1 MKLFVTI
8 SFIASVISIIN
19 GNNIPK
25 PANHNQDM
33 ESIFTDSLVTNTKQ
47 CYKCDFA
54 IDNFIDTNTLLNDKC
69 TNKTINCDNAFCST
83 ILSKNKHYSKY
94 TMQLGCI
101 SKNYCPKIT
110 EKNTQYPEVITDNYI
125 NCCDDN
131 LCNDGTTINNVLP
144 FYLEK
149 NNKYFINDIAPKN
162 QTINYKDV
170 VSNILH
176 DFSFADDYLDKSCIH
191 KLFFTNQDNLIITL
205 KKNDCNN
212 NLIGVMPEDS
222 FPAFPSQ
229 PIEKIIFLD
238 KNNKT
243 VTDLISSDTGITS
256 INYIS
261 EKNLLFFIANDTVF
275 VYKLDTNK
283 QLRKIS
289 QLYLNNNPI
298 DIAINYNAKVIAVT
312 NKDTVYFYN
321 IENIEQ
327 NKQFIAIEKQISKQV
342 GESNIYKLQYT
353 PNRDTILV
361 KSYDANYVYTDLY
374 NLENF
379 NKITDSIKT
388 EKHNRYKRHSSIE
401 NIKYNPYK
409 LDFYYG
415 KSAISPIDNLML
427 NKVACNISMEQGANY
442 RRTECF
448 RSDVWGFKNSRDN
461 FSTEILTEDML
472 QMRQYAQ
479 YSYKDISTIYF
490 HNVITHILNYFFTT
504 DNKPVMAFIT
514 LKEKGERYLFVRQ
527 VPGFEQV
534 SNDYDNWKQYLKEN
548 SKLITFKKI
557 FDSARSGLF
566 NKNSSK
572 IAIFGH
578 NRIQIHTVNLDQ
590 YKRLK
595 ITTTKTSKTAS
606 TDIETKTTKLPEIKT
621 TKLPEIKTTKLP
633 ETKAT
638 KLPETKITEEE
649 RKTTRLKF
657 LFPSLANKINL
668 TNLNNDKKL
677 HNDFL
682 DEFNNFIKENPYKIT
697 AAAAAT
703 ALFTSIVIISCII
716 KHKKSNKKSKQKTI
730 DDKKNFL
737 SIDLET
743 PLSYQN
749 KAMSIDSQEIN
760 EQNKATVIDSQ
771 EINKQNKATD
781 IDSQEINEQNKAT
794 DINSQEINEQNKTT
808 DIDSQ
813 EINKQNKATV
823 IDIKDNAINKQENQY
838 IDFNYSN
845 MQEIRLGTD
854 N

>member
-149 NNKYFINDIAPKN
+149 NNKYFINDGSLEK
-162 QTINYKDV
+162 QTINYKNVDH
-170 VSNILH
+170 NILH
-176 DFSFADDYLDKSCIH
+176 DFSFANDQLDNSCIH
-191 KLFFTNQDNLIITL
+191 ELFFTKQDNLIITL

-212 NLIGVMPEDS
+212 NLIGIIPKDS
-222 FPAFPSQ
+222 LPAFPSQ

-243 VTDLISSDTGITS
+243 ITNLISSNTGITS

-261 EKNLLFFIANDTVF
+261 DKNLLFFIADDNIF
-275 VYKLDTNK
+275 VYKLDKNK

-289 QLYLNNNPI
+289 QLYLNKNPI
-298 DIAINYNAKVIAVT
+298 DIAINYNAKVLAVT
-312 NKDTVYFYN
+312 NKNTVYFYN
-321 IENIEQ
+321 IENIEKT
-327 NKQFIAIEKQISKQV
+327 KQFISIGKQLSKQV

-361 KSYDANYVYTDLY
+361 KSYDANHIYTDLY

-379 NKITDSIKT
+379 NNITYINKNGKQKID
-388 EKHNRYKRHSSIE
+388 KRHNSIE
-401 NIKYNPYK
+401 NIKYNLYK

-415 KSAISPIDNLML
+415 KSAISPIDNLIVTREAINRGYYGTGYFRNEFFYAYLWHHQNNTDSYSTTYTKYTNPTGLFSLEML
-427 NKVACNISMEQGANY
+427 NPSEYNQHEYNTKDKFYRFNNHIVNIL
-442 RRTECF
+442 
-448 RSDVWGFKNSRDN
+448 D
-461 FSTEILTEDML
+461 
-472 QMRQYAQ
+472 
-479 YSYKDISTIYF
+479 
-490 HNVITHILNYFFTT
+490 YFFIT
-504 DNKPVMAFIT
+504 DKKPIMAFIT
-514 LKEKGERYLFVRQ
+514 LRSKGKKYLFLRQ
-527 VPGFEQV
+527 VPGLEQP
-534 SNDYDNWKQYLKEN
+534 SGAYYDWKQYIKEN
-548 SKLITFKKI
+548 PKLITFKKI

-572 IAIFGH
+572 IAIFGN
-578 NRIQIHTVNLDQ
+578 NRIQIHAMHLDQ
-590 YKRLK
+590 N
-595 ITTTKTSKTAS
+595 
-606 TDIETKTTKLPEIKT
+606 KLPEIKT
-621 TKLPEIKTTKLP
+621 
-633 ETKAT
+633 
-638 KLPETKITEEE
+638 
-649 RKTTRLKF
+649 
-657 LFPSLANKINL
+657 SVNKINS
-668 TNLNNDKKL
+668 TNLNNDKKS
-677 HNDFL
+677 HNNFL
-682 DEFNNFIKENPYKIT
+682 DKFNTFIKENPYKIT
-697 AAAAAT
+697 AAAT

-737 SIDLET
+737 SMDLKT
-743 PLSYQN
+743 PFSYQN
-749 KAMSIDSQEIN
+749 KAMSID
-760 EQNKATVIDSQ
+760 
-771 EINKQNKATD
+771 
-781 IDSQEINEQNKAT
+781 
-794 DINSQEINEQNKTT
+794 SQEINEQNKTT

-813 EINKQNKATV
+813 EINKKNKATD

-838 IDFNYSN
+838 IDFNHSN
-845 MQEIRLGTD
+845 MQEIILNTD

>member
-1 MKLFVTI
+1 MKPLLIIYSLIGLINSKQILNSEHNDQTTERI
-8 SFIASVISIIN
+8 PTNSFISN
-19 GNNIPK
+19 
-25 PANHNQDM
+25 
-33 ESIFTDSLVTNTKQ
+33 EKQ
-47 CYKCDFA
+47 CYKCDFTV
-54 IDNFIDTNTLLNDKC
+54 DNFININNLFNDKC
-69 TNKTINCDNAFCST
+69 TNKTITCDDSFCST
-83 ILSKNKHYSKY
+83 ILSKDKY
-94 TMQLGCI
+94 YHRHTIKLGCM
-101 SKNYCPKIT
+101 SKNYCPRIA
-110 EKNTQYPEVITDNYI
+110 ENNTRHSEFTSDNYI
-125 NCCDDN
+125 HCCDDN
-131 LCNDGTTINNVLP
+131 LCNDDTTVNNVLP

-149 NNKYFINDIAPKN
+149 NNKYFINDGSLEK
-162 QTINYKDV
+162 QTINYKNVDH
-170 VSNILH
+170 NILH
-176 DFSFADDYLDKSCIH
+176 DFSFANDQLDNSCIH
-191 KLFFTNQDNLIITL
+191 ELFFTKQDNLIITL

-212 NLIGVMPEDS
+212 NLIGIIPEDS
-222 FPAFPSQ
+222 LPAFPSQ

-243 VTDLISSDTGITS
+243 VTNLISSNTGITS

-261 EKNLLFFIANDTVF
+261 DKNLLFFIADDSVF
-275 VYKLDTNK
+275 VYKLDANK

-289 QLYLNNNPI
+289 QLYLNNNLI

-595 ITTTKTSKTAS
+595 ITTTKTSKIAS

-621 TKLPEIKTTKLP
+621 TKQAEIKTTKQAEIKTTKLAEIKTTNP
-633 ETKAT
+633 
-638 KLPETKITEEE
+638 PETKITEEE
-649 RKTTRLKF
+649 RKTTGLKF
-657 LFPSLANKINL
+657 LFPLIANKINS
-668 TNLNNDKKL
+668 TNLNNDKKS
-677 HNDFL
+677 HNNFL
-682 DEFNNFIKENPYKIT
+682 DKFNTFIKENPYKIT
-697 AAAAAT
+697 AAAT

-730 DDKKNFL
+730 DDKKKFL
-737 SIDLET
+737 YIALET

-760 EQNKATVIDSQ
+760 K
-771 EINKQNKATD
+771 
-781 IDSQEINEQNKAT
+781 
-794 DINSQEINEQNKTT
+794 QNKTT
-808 DIDSQ
+808 DID
-813 EINKQNKATV
+813 V
-823 IDIKDNAINKQENQY
+823 KDYAINKQENQH
-838 IDFNYSN
+838 IDFKYSN
-845 MQEIRLGTD
+845 MQEIILNTD

>member
-149 NNKYFINDIAPKN
+149 NNKYFINDGSLEK
-162 QTINYKDV
+162 QTINYKNVDH
-170 VSNILH
+170 NILH
-176 DFSFADDYLDKSCIH
+176 DFSFANDQLDNSCIH
-191 KLFFTNQDNLIITL
+191 ELFFTKQDNLIITL

-212 NLIGVMPEDS
+212 NLIGIIPKDS
-222 FPAFPSQ
+222 LPAFPSQ

-243 VTDLISSDTGITS
+243 ITNLISSNTGITS

-261 EKNLLFFIANDTVF
+261 DKNLLFFIADDSVF
-275 VYKLDTNK
+275 VYKLDANK

-289 QLYLNNNPI
+289 QLYLNNKLI

-327 NKQFIAIEKQISKQV
+327 TKQFIEIEKQISKQIH
-342 GESNIYKLQYT
+342 GTNIYKLQYA

-374 NLENF
+374 DLENF
-379 NKITDSIKT
+379 NNIIYISKS
-388 EKHNRYKRHSSIE
+388 EKQKKDKRHNSIE
-401 NIKYNPYK
+401 NIKYNLYK

-415 KSAISPIDNLML
+415 KSAISPIDNLIVTREASNRGYYGTGYFRSEFFYAYLWNYQNNTNSYSTIDTKHTNPTGLFSLEML
-427 NKVACNISMEQGANY
+427 NPSEYNQHEYNTKDKFYRFNNHIVNIL
-442 RRTECF
+442 
-448 RSDVWGFKNSRDN
+448 D
-461 FSTEILTEDML
+461 
-472 QMRQYAQ
+472 
-479 YSYKDISTIYF
+479 
-490 HNVITHILNYFFTT
+490 YFFIT
-504 DNKPVMAFIT
+504 DKKPIMAFIT
-514 LKEKGERYLFVRQ
+514 LRSKGKKYLFLRQ
-527 VPGFEQV
+527 VPGLEQP
-534 SNDYDNWKQYLKEN
+534 SGAYYDWKQYIKEN
-548 SKLITFKKI
+548 PKLITFKKI

-572 IAIFGH
+572 IAIFGN
-578 NRIQIHTVNLDQ
+578 NRIQIHAMHLDQ
-590 YKRLK
+590 N
-595 ITTTKTSKTAS
+595 
-606 TDIETKTTKLPEIKT
+606 KLPEIKT
-621 TKLPEIKTTKLP
+621 
-633 ETKAT
+633 
-638 KLPETKITEEE
+638 
-649 RKTTRLKF
+649 
-657 LFPSLANKINL
+657 SVNKINS
-668 TNLNNDKKL
+668 TNLNNDKKS
-677 HNDFL
+677 HNNFL
-682 DEFNNFIKENPYKIT
+682 DKFNTFIKENPYKIT
-697 AAAAAT
+697 AAAT

-760 EQNKATVIDSQ
+760 EQNK
-771 EINKQNKATD
+771 
-781 IDSQEINEQNKAT
+781 
-794 DINSQEINEQNKTT
+794 TT

-813 EINKQNKATV
+813 EINKKNKATD

-838 IDFNYSN
+838 IDFNHSN
-845 MQEIRLGTD
+845 MQEIILNTD